1 MSDMK
6 CPFCQQKLDYDDL
19 LCSCINE
26 HCEESFDMVGTELL
40 WQKVIDLKQE
50 IDSTRKALEIA
61 VDALKDNLSQANFTQ
76 MLDASRFHCI
86 RTKCES
92 ALEQITALEQK
103 DKQ

>member
-1 MSDMK
+1 MSKLK
-6 CPFCQQKLDYDDL
+6 CPFCKQTLQYDDL

-61 VDALKDNLSQANFTQ
+61 TGAIDEILYLDSGKFCKEPAEMWKIAKSAKD
-76 MLDASRFHCI
+76 
-86 RTKCES
+86 K
-92 ALEQITALEQK
+92 ITALEQK
-103 DKQ
+103 DN

>member
-1 MSDMK
+1 MSKLK

-50 IDSTRKALEIA
+50 IDRTRKALDVATGFIKGISQTAINDCDNQYVVLGNFKKFAQDTLDEI
-61 VDALKDNLSQANFTQ
+61 T
-76 MLDASRFHCI
+76 
-86 RTKCES
+86 T
-92 ALEQITALEQK
+92 LEQK
-103 DKQ
+103 G